1 MLFPSLLRG
10 KNMPAIKAFNTCMT
24 PFWLQHQAELYHFLL
39 AKTADP
45 DKAAD
50 LMQELFLK
58 ARANAET
65 FCEMDYPLSWL
76 YRAARN
82 LLIDEHRLGK
92 TFVEIPAELTREDS
106 GDEPVSLLA
115 PCLPETLQALPAD
128 TAWLIEQCDI
138 SRRPQQEIA
147 DELNLTL
154 SALKSRLLRA
164 RLSLKEK
171 LVELCGIEADETS
184 PVCCHKKMH

>member
-1 MLFPSLLRG
+1 
-10 KNMPAIKAFNTCMT
+10 MPDINTFNRCMT
-24 PFWLQHQAELYHFLL
+24 PFWRQHQAELYHFLL

-50 LMQELFLK
+50 LLQELFLK
-58 ARANAET
+58 ARANAGT
-65 FCEMDYPLSWL
+65 FCEMDYPLAWL

-92 TFVEIPAELTREDS
+92 TFVEVPESLIQESSLA
-106 GDEPVSLLA
+106 EPVSSLA
-115 PCLPETLQALPAD
+115 QCLPETLQSLPAGE
-128 TAWLIEQCDI
+128 AWLIEQCDI
-138 SRRPQQEIA
+138 HRRPQQDIA

-164 RLSLKEK
+164 RSSLKQK
-171 LVELCGIEADETS
+171 LVELCDIEADEHS

>member
-1 MLFPSLLRG
+1 
-10 KNMPAIKAFNTCMT
+10 MPDITAFNSCMT
-24 PFWLQHQAELYHFLL
+24 PFWRQHQAELYHFLL

-50 LMQELFLK
+50 LLQELFLK

-65 FCEMDYPLSWL
+65 FCEMDYPLAWL

-82 LLIDEHRLGK
+82 LLIDKHRLDK
-92 TFVEIPAELTREDS
+92 AFVEVPESLIHQPPQA
-106 GDEPVSLLA
+106 EPVASLA
-115 PCLPETLQALPAD
+115 RCLPETLQSLPVD
-128 TAWLIEQCDI
+128 EAWLIEQCDI
-138 SRRPQQEIA
+138 YRRPQKEVA
-147 DELNLTL
+147 DELSLTL

-164 RLSLKEK
+164 RSSLRQK
-171 LVELCGIEADETS
+171 LVELCDVEADEHS